1 MSPEPGS
8 PTVGQIEAAEA
19 YEKLFVPALFGKWA
33 PRTVAAAG
41 VAPGDRVLDVA
52 CGTGIVARKALARVG
67 GGGFVAGL
75 DANPGMVE
83 VARRLAAPIE
93 YSVGD
98 AAALPFPNGAFGA
111 VLCQFGLMFFGD
123 RHAALREMIR
133 VLRPG
138 GHFAVV
144 VWDEIETAP
153 AFAALAASLD
163 RFIGSKASGALHA
176 PFALGDRQRLRE
188 VFANAGISPVTI
200 ATVKDTAQFPSVR
213 VFVEAEVRGWLPV
226 MGVEPTDDQMARV
239 LEDMEANLGGM
250 QQRDGTVTFEM
261 SAHIVT
267 DELQT

>member
-1 MSPEPGS
+1 MNPEPA
-8 PTVGQIEAAEA
+8 PATAAQIEAAEA
-19 YEKLFVPALFGKWA
+19 YEKLFVPALFGTWA
-33 PRTVAAAG
+33 SRTVAAGG
-41 VAPGDRVLDVA
+41 VVPGDHVLDVA
-52 CGTGIVARKALARVG
+52 CGTGVVARKALARVG
-67 GGGFVAGL
+67 DDGLVAGL

-83 VARRLAAPIE
+83 VARRLSPRIE

-123 RHAALREMIR
+123 KHAALREMHR

-163 RFIGSKASGALHA
+163 RFIGGKAAAALHA

-188 VFANAGISPVTI
+188 LFTTAGVSPVTI
-200 ATVKDTAQFPSVR
+200 ATVQGRAQFPSLR
-213 VFVEAEVRGWLPV
+213 VLVEAEVRGWLPV
-226 MGVEPTDDQMARV
+226 MGVEPTDDQVARV
-239 LEDMEANLGGM
+239 LEDMEAKLRGM
-250 QQRDGTVTFEM
+250 VLRDGTVTFEM

-267 DELQT
+267 DES